1 MAEIVL
7 LHSALGLRRGVE
19 VAAGILRDA
28 GHIIHTP
35 DYYDGEV
42 FDELDAGL
50 RKRDAVTYPELFR
63 RWKEIG
69 EGVVR
74 PVVFAGFSLGALG
87 AQFLAATHPMA
98 RGAILCHSAVPVREV
113 ADGGWPAGV
122 PIQVH
127 YSEGDPFVEE
137 KEIAELRAD
146 VGEGF
151 ERFVY
156 PGDAHL
162 FAHPDL
168 PGYSADS
175 AVLMWRRV
183 LDFLGRVRE

>member
-28 GHIIHTP
+28 GHIIHAP

-74 PVVFAGFSLGALG
+74 PVVFAGFSLGALL
-87 AQFLAATHPMA
+87 F
-98 RGAILCHSAVPVREV
+98 HSGVPVREV
-113 ADGGWPAGV
+113 TDGGWPAGV
-122 PIQVH
+122 PVQVH
-127 YSEGDPFVEE
+127 YTEGDPFVEE
-137 KEIAELRAD
+137 KEIAELRTD
-146 VGEGF
+146 VGERF

-162 FAHPDL
+162 FADPDL

-183 LDFLGRVRE
+183 LDVLSRESPDKRL